1 MKNRLQNI
9 IKNYCEQ
16 NPQINLNSP
25 SSQEALVD
33 HILKELRG
41 QPLEILDMVEEFYS
55 AS

>member
-25 SSQEALVD
+25 ASQEALAD
-33 HILKELRG
+33 YILKELRD
-41 QPLEILDMVEEFYS
+41 QSIKMLDMTE
-55 AS
+55 